1 MEELYAKVEKRV
13 TSRPPPL
20 TPKPKLS
27 IVGENDDDEIYTRP
41 DVPDKSGLEP
51 NYTEIV
57 FDDDAPGYDV
67 IVGVFPMHSCSR
79 CARSR

>member
-1 MEELYAKVEKRV
+1 M

-67 IVGVFPMHSCSR
+67 TVGVFSCTSIFR
-79 CARSR
+79 VRSFPV